1 MENIAILIIKV
12 SGPGSSYIKIIVVF
26 ETTLAR
32 FFATKFARNNRKLM
46 IHLYL
51 LFIFWGPR
59 LVDLSYIGRDI
70 CNIIQVENI
79 LIMDSQLGPLEDS
92 ET

>member
-32 FFATKFARNNRKLM
+32 FFATKFAQNNRKLM

-59 LVDLSYIGRDI
+59 LQNLSYIGTRCECFEI
-70 CNIIQVENI
+70 FAI
-79 LIMDSQLGPLEDS
+79 LFRWKIF
-92 ET
+92 

>member
-51 LFIFWGPR
+51 LFIFWGPS
-59 LVDLSYIGRDI
+59 LLNLSYIGTRCCERLEI
-70 CNIIQVENI
+70 FAI
-79 LIMDSQLGPLEDS
+79 LFRWKIF
-92 ET
+92 